1 MLLSTN
7 GRASIVTRKA
17 NGVAG
22 RWRDVRAGCQG
33 RGHLRG
39 QGVECSVTALFIQ
52 RLNSL
57 RGEAGKCQ
65 HGEDDY
71 EEYRSSPL
79 PWKEKAPS
87 PSSQPAAPALPA
99 ASSDRCWERRGRNT
113 LSHSF
118 IPFSRC
124 CWFMLAVHLLYI
136 NTDKAHQRAFEG
148 FSCPDGTAEE
158 IMSAVSIT
166 KINEWK

>member
-1 MLLSTN
+1 MPSTN

-22 RWRDVRAGCQG
+22 WWRDVRAGCQG
-33 RGHLRG
+33 RGRLRG

-87 PSSQPAAPALPA
+87 SSSQPAAHSQRPAPIDA
-99 ASSDRCWERRGRNT
+99 RRGEGGT
-113 LSHSF
+113 LCHTHS
-118 IPFSRC
+118 SLSLTAVGLCWRC
-124 CWFMLAVHLLYI
+124 ICFTSIQIKL
-136 NTDKAHQRAFEG
+136 TKEPSKA
-148 FSCPDGTAEE
+148 
-158 IMSAVSIT
+158 SAVLT
-166 KINEWK
+166 QQPRK